1 MNEINTKPKTNE
13 TVVVED
19 DRPAAANGYH
29 AETAAEEPRRGGV
42 KPMYIAL
49 GILAVV
55 LAGVAALVW
64 MRHSSSGGGQPVPA
78 PRTVSMD
85 DAGEGESAA
94 PTGQTIRIQPEQI
107 ESSGIRIETV
117 GEQLTTETEAA
128 SATGVVQANAYRETP
143 AIALAGGVVRRVDAE
158 LGQTVA
164 RGQTIAVVFSDEFA
178 ETQSRLIALN
188 TQIANARQNLARRER
203 LVALNQ
209 PGRTEFDA
217 ATKQLAAAEAQ
228 LDETRKRYQR
238 TQRLVEIGAAS
249 RQDLEEDTT
258 KLRTAEAETVEARRR
273 LERSNALLD
282 IRPETRG
289 ELEEAQNALRQAE
302 SERSAVRQK
311 LILYGMSPQKIDALR
326 SPAQISSELAVAAP
340 VSGTVTARAANAG
353 EVIEANKELLRV
365 TDLSSVWVVA
375 QAFEPTLARLRT
387 GTGASVTSDA
397 FPERLFRGQVTY
409 IDPRLDE
416 QTRTA
421 QVRVELDNPGQALKI
436 GMYVRVAFGA
446 LGEAERT
453 APVIPAAALQTIGG
467 RQVVFVATKET
478 GVFEMRTVRVG
489 PEANGRHLVLEG
501 ITVGDRIVTDGS
513 FMLRAE
519 WLKSNQG
526 GS

>member
-13 TVVVED
+13 TVAAED
-19 DRPAAANGYH
+19 ERPAGTNGYH
-29 AETAAEEPRRGGV
+29 AETAREEPPRRGV

-55 LAGVAALVW
+55 LVGVAALVW
-64 MRHSSSGGGQPVPA
+64 TRYAGSGGGQPVPA

-85 DAGEGESAA
+85 DAGEGESPAL
-94 PTGQTIRIQPEQI
+94 TGQTVRIQPEQI
-107 ESSGIRIETV
+107 ESSGIAIETV

-143 AIALAGGVVRRVDAE
+143 AIALAGGVVRRIGVE
-158 LGQTVA
+158 LGQPVS

-178 ETQSRLIALN
+178 ETQSRLLALN
-188 TQIANARQNLARRER
+188 TQVANARQNLERRER

-217 ATKQLAAAEAQ
+217 ATKQLTAAEAQ
-228 LDETRKRYQR
+228 LDEMRKRYQR
-238 TQRLVEIGAAS
+238 TVRLVEIGAAS
-249 RQDLEEDTT
+249 RQDLEEDNT

-273 LERSNALLD
+273 LERSRTLLD

-311 LILYGMSPQKIDALR
+311 LILYGLSPQRIDALR
-326 SPAQISSELAVAAP
+326 SPSQISSELAVTAP
-340 VSGTVTARAANAG
+340 VSGTVTARAVNAG
-353 EVIEANKELLRV
+353 EVVEANKELLRV
-365 TDLSSVWVVA
+365 TDLSSVWVIA

-421 QVRVELDNPGQALKI
+421 QVRVELDNPGQTLKI

-446 LGEAERT
+446 LGQAERT
-453 APVIPAAALQTIGG
+453 APVIPAAALQTIGN
-467 RQVVFVATKET
+467 RQIVFVATKEA
-478 GVFEMRTVRVG
+478 GVFELRPVRVG
-489 PEANGRHLVLEG
+489 PETNGQHIVIEG
-501 ITVGDRIVTDGS
+501 LTVGDRIATAGS

-519 WLKSNQG
+519 WLKSNQS